1 MLNSCL
7 KNELYTKLVD
17 PKCVSK
23 YSAEKNDNTMTEYIS
38 ESKFTLGFYSILS
51 YVFLFKILF

>member
-7 KNELYTKLVD
+7 KNELYIKLVD

-23 YSAEKNDNTMTEYIS
+23 YSAEKNDNTVEQ
-38 ESKFTLGFYSILS
+38 
-51 YVFLFKILF
+51 